1 MSLELLS
8 DSMWWIFKFI
18 TSATSC
24 IMIWL
29 AHVSCLDILDKYL
42 SHDAPTL
49 LSLNRS
55 EFFIKYRTPASLIC
69 KWWLGSRYNWCDIDL
84 KKQSPP
90 PPTSRG
96 LNLHLSILYNL
107 DYKIRDFKTYV
118 LCSRYIIKYSRTW
131 VQHLQTAKYF
141 FPRNITC
148 YCWFSSSL
156 KIVTVEAIW
165 SLNICHVPIFIIS
178 SNTV

>member
-1 MSLELLS
+1 MSLKLSS
-8 DSMWWIFKFI
+8 DSLWWIFKFI

-24 IMIWL
+24 IMMLL

-42 SHDAPTL
+42 SHDASTL

-55 EFFIKYRTPASLIC
+55 RFFIKYRTPTSLIC

-90 PPTSRG
+90 APTSRG
-96 LNLHLSILYNL
+96 LNLHLSILYWTIKSGTSKHMPGFN
-107 DYKIRDFKTYV
+107 I
-118 LCSRYIIKYSRTW
+118 SRQQN
-131 VQHLQTAKYF
+131 VF

-148 YCWFSSSL
+148 YFWFSSSL
-156 KIVTVEAIW
+156 KIVTVEANW
-165 SLNICHVPIFIIS
+165 SLNICHVPIFTIS